1 MHIAPTMLPSNPSW
15 TCELD
20 RLEAMEMLLTAVDKG
35 SLSAAAR
42 ELKIPVSTL
51 TRKVAD
57 LEELLGTRLLIRTT
71 RKLTLTDAGTSY
83 VASARRILDLVRE
96 QEHEATGEFTAAR
109 GELVVTA
116 PVQLGRLHVLP
127 VINQFLAQ
135 YPDITVRLLLSDRNI
150 DLIDAHADL
159 AVRIGELADSNM
171 IATRIGS
178 LRPVLC
184 ASPALLQR
192 HETPREPND
201 LTKYPCVVFNSPYL
215 SPWRFR
221 PPGTGKLLTL
231 EVQPRLEVTAPDAAV
246 CAASDGVGVTLV
258 FEHDADEALRNGQLK
273 VLLPQFEVEPVPV
286 HLVHV
291 QRNLMAIKLRHF
303 IDFSAPRLR
312 ESLSRFGK
320 KHRH

>member
-1 MHIAPTMLPSNPSW
+1 M
-15 TCELD
+15 D
-20 RLEAMEMLLTAVDKG
+20 RLEAMEMLLTAVDRG

-71 RKLTLTDAGTSY
+71 RKLTLTDAGMSY
-83 VASARRILDLVRE
+83 VAAARRILDLVRE
-96 QEHEATGEFTAAR
+96 QEHEATGEFATAK

-116 PVQLGRLHVLP
+116 PMQLGRLHVLP

-150 DLIDAHADL
+150 DLIDSHADL
-159 AVRIGELADSNM
+159 ALRIGELADSSM

-178 LRPVLC
+178 LRPIVC
-184 ASPALLQR
+184 ASPAFLAN
-192 HETPREPND
+192 HPPPREPDD
-201 LTKYPCVVFNSPYL
+201 LIKYSCVVFNSPYL

-221 PPGTGKLLTL
+221 LPTTSKIYVLGVK
-231 EVQPRLEVTAPDAAV
+231 PRLEVTTPDAAV
-246 CAASDGVGVTLV
+246 SAAVDNAGITYV
-258 FEHDADEALRNGQLK
+258 FEHDADEALRNGQLE
-273 VLLPQFEVEPVPV
+273 VLLPQFEIEPVPV

-291 QRNLMAIKLRHF
+291 SRNLMAIKLRHF
-303 IDFSAPRLR
+303 IDFAAPKLR
-312 ESLSRFGK
+312 QSLSRFGK
-320 KHRH
+320 QKRH

>member
-1 MHIAPTMLPSNPSW
+1 
-15 TCELD
+15 
-20 RLEAMEMLLTAVDKG
+20 MEMLLTAVDRG

-71 RKLTLTDAGTSY
+71 RKLTLTDAGMSY
-83 VASARRILDLVRE
+83 VAAARRILDLVRE
-96 QEHEATGEFTAAR
+96 QEREATGEFATAK

-150 DLIDAHADL
+150 DLIDSHADL
-159 AVRIGELADSNM
+159 ALRIGELADSSM

-178 LRPVLC
+178 LRPIVC
-184 ASPALLQR
+184 ASPAFLAN
-192 HETPREPND
+192 HTPPREPDD
-201 LTKYPCVVFNSPYL
+201 LVKYSCVVFNSPYL

-221 PPGTGKLLTL
+221 LPTTSKIYVLGVK
-231 EVQPRLEVTAPDAAV
+231 PRLEVTSPDAAV
-246 CAASDGVGVTLV
+246 SAAVDNAGITYV
-258 FEHDADEALRNGQLK
+258 FEHDADEAIRNGQLEI
-273 VLLPQFEVEPVPV
+273 LLPQFEIEPVPV

-291 QRNLMAIKLRHF
+291 SRNLMAIKLRHF
-303 IDFSAPRLR
+303 IDFAAPKLR
-312 ESLSRFGK
+312 QSLSRFGK
-320 KHRH
+320 QKRH

>member
-1 MHIAPTMLPSNPSW
+1 M
-15 TCELD
+15 D
-20 RLEAMEMLLTAVDKG
+20 RLEAMEMLLSAVDRG

-57 LEELLGTRLLIRTT
+57 LEEMLGTRLLIRTT
-71 RKLTLTDAGTSY
+71 RKLTLTDAGMSY
-83 VASARRILDLVRE
+83 VAAARRILDLVRE
-96 QEHEATGEFTAAR
+96 QEHEATGEFATAR

-150 DLIDAHADL
+150 DLIDSHADL
-159 AVRIGELADSNM
+159 AVRIGELPDSNM

-178 LRPVLC
+178 LRPVVC
-184 ASPALLQR
+184 ASPDFLAR
-192 HETPREPND
+192 HAPPREPDD
-201 LTKYPCVVFNSPYL
+201 LLKYSCVVFNSPYL

-221 PPGTGKLLTL
+221 LPTTHKVYLL
-231 EVQPRLEVTAPDAAV
+231 EVKARLEVTSPDAAV
-246 CAASDGVGVTLV
+246 SAAVDNAGITFV
-258 FEHDADEALRNGQLK
+258 FEHDSDEAVRSGQLEI
-273 VLLPQFEVEPVPV
+273 LLPEFEIEPVPV

-291 QRNLMAIKLRHF
+291 SRNLMAIKLRHF
-303 IDFSAPRLR
+303 IDFAAPKLR

-320 KHRH
+320 QKRR

>member
-1 MHIAPTMLPSNPSW
+1 
-15 TCELD
+15 
-20 RLEAMEMLLTAVDKG
+20 MEMLLTAVDRG

-57 LEELLGTRLLIRTT
+57 LEEVLGTRLLIRTT
-71 RKLTLTDAGTSY
+71 RKLTLTDAGMSY
-83 VASARRILDLVRE
+83 VAAARRILDLVRE
-96 QEHEATGEFTAAR
+96 QEREATGEFATAR

-150 DLIDAHADL
+150 DLIDSHADL
-159 AVRIGELADSNM
+159 AVRIGELPDSNM

-178 LRPVLC
+178 LRPIVC
-184 ASPALLQR
+184 ASPAFVAK
-192 HETPREPND
+192 HPPPREPDD
-201 LTKYPCVVFNSPYL
+201 LVKYSCVVFNSPYL

-221 PPGTGKLLTL
+221 LPTSNKIYML
-231 EVQPRLEVTAPDAAV
+231 EVKPRLEVTSPDAAV
-246 CAASDGVGVTLV
+246 SAAVDNAGITFV
-258 FEHDADEALRNGQLK
+258 FEHDADEAIRNGQLEI
-273 VLLPQFEVEPVPV
+273 LLPQFEIEPVPV

-291 QRNLMAIKLRHF
+291 SRNLMPIKLRHF
-303 IDFSAPRLR
+303 IDFAAPKLR

-320 KHRH
+320 QTQA

>member
-1 MHIAPTMLPSNPSW
+1 
-15 TCELD
+15 
-20 RLEAMEMLLTAVDKG
+20 MEMLLTAVDRG

-71 RKLTLTDAGTSY
+71 RKLTLTDAGMSY
-83 VASARRILDLVRE
+83 VAAARRILDLVRE
-96 QEHEATGEFTAAR
+96 QEHEATGEFATAK

-116 PVQLGRLHVLP
+116 PMQLGRLHVLP

-150 DLIDAHADL
+150 DLIDSHADL
-159 AVRIGELADSNM
+159 ALRIGELADSSM

-178 LRPVLC
+178 LRPIVC
-184 ASPALLQR
+184 ASPAFLAN
-192 HETPREPND
+192 HTPPREPDD
-201 LTKYPCVVFNSPYL
+201 LVKYSCVVFNSPYL

-221 PPGTGKLLTL
+221 LPATSKIYVLGVK
-231 EVQPRLEVTAPDAAV
+231 PRLEVTTPDAAV
-246 CAASDGVGVTLV
+246 SAAVDNAGITYV
-258 FEHDADEALRNGQLK
+258 FEHDADEALRNGQLEI
-273 VLLPQFEVEPVPV
+273 LLPQFEIEPVPV

-291 QRNLMAIKLRHF
+291 SRNLMAIKLRHF
-303 IDFSAPRLR
+303 IDFAAPKLR
-312 ESLSRFGK
+312 QSLSRFGK
-320 KHRH
+320 QKRH

>member
-1 MHIAPTMLPSNPSW
+1 M
-15 TCELD
+15 EL
-20 RLEAMEMLLTAVDKG
+20 LLAAVDRG

-57 LEELLGTRLLIRTT
+57 LEEMLGTRLLIRTT
-71 RKLTLTDAGTSY
+71 RKLTLTETGAAY
-83 VASARRILDLVRE
+83 IAAARRILDMVRE
-96 QEHEATGEFTAAR
+96 QEREATGEFSAAR

-135 YPDITVRLLLSDRNI
+135 YPEITVRLLLSDSNI
-150 DLIDAHADL
+150 SLIDSHADL
-159 AVRIGELADSNM
+159 AVRIGELSDSNM
-171 IATRIGS
+171 IATRVGL

-184 ASPALLQR
+184 ASPAFLDR
-192 HETPREPND
+192 HGKPDVPD
-201 LTKYPCVVFNSPYL
+201 QLTQFPCVVFNSPYL

-221 PPGTGKLLTL
+221 QPSSGKIFTL
-231 EVQPRLEVTAPDAAV
+231 EVEPRLQVTAPDAAV
-246 CAASDGVGVTLV
+246 SAAVDSVGMTLV
-258 FEHDADEALRNGQLK
+258 FEHDADETTRSGQLEI
-273 VLLPQFEVEPVPV
+273 LLPQYEVDPVPV

-291 QRNLMAIKLRHF
+291 SRNLMAIKLRHF
-303 IDFSAPRLR
+303 LDFAAPRLR

-320 KHRH
+320 NRRV

>member
-1 MHIAPTMLPSNPSW
+1 
-15 TCELD
+15 LD
-20 RLEAMEMLLTAVDKG
+20 RLEAMEMLLTAVDRG

-71 RKLTLTDAGTSY
+71 RKLTLTDAGMSY
-83 VASARRILDLVRE
+83 VAAARRILDLVRE
-96 QEHEATGEFTAAR
+96 QEHEATGEFATAK

-150 DLIDAHADL
+150 DLIDSHADL
-159 AVRIGELADSNM
+159 ALRIGELADSSM

-178 LRPVLC
+178 LRPIVC
-184 ASPALLQR
+184 ASPAFLAN
-192 HETPREPND
+192 HPPPREPDD
-201 LTKYPCVVFNSPYL
+201 LIKYSCVVFNSPYL

-221 PPGTGKLLTL
+221 LPTTSKIYVLGVK
-231 EVQPRLEVTAPDAAV
+231 PRLEVTTPDAAV
-246 CAASDGVGVTLV
+246 SAAVDNAGITYV
-258 FEHDADEALRNGQLK
+258 FEHDADEALRNGQLE
-273 VLLPQFEVEPVPV
+273 VLLPQFEIEPVPV

-291 QRNLMAIKLRHF
+291 SRNLMAIKLRHF
-303 IDFSAPRLR
+303 IDFAAPKLR
-312 ESLSRFGK
+312 QSLSRFGK
-320 KHRH
+320 QKRH

>member
-1 MHIAPTMLPSNPSW
+1 M
-15 TCELD
+15 D
-20 RLEAMEMLLTAVDKG
+20 RLEAMEMLLTAVDRG

-71 RKLTLTDAGTSY
+71 RKLTLTDAGMSY
-83 VASARRILDLVRE
+83 VAAARRILDLVRE
-96 QEHEATGEFTAAR
+96 QEHEATGEFATAK

-150 DLIDAHADL
+150 DLIDSHADL
-159 AVRIGELADSNM
+159 ALRIGELADSSM

-178 LRPVLC
+178 LRPIVC
-184 ASPALLQR
+184 ASPAFLAS
-192 HETPREPND
+192 HTPPREPDD
-201 LTKYPCVVFNSPYL
+201 LVKYSCVVFNSPYL

-221 PPGTGKLLTL
+221 LPTTSKIYVLGVK
-231 EVQPRLEVTAPDAAV
+231 PRLEVTTPDAAV
-246 CAASDGVGVTLV
+246 SAAVDNAGITYV
-258 FEHDADEALRNGQLK
+258 FEHDADEALRNGQLEI
-273 VLLPQFEVEPVPV
+273 LLPQFEIEPVPV

-291 QRNLMAIKLRHF
+291 SRNLMAIKLRHF
-303 IDFSAPRLR
+303 IDFAAPKLR
-312 ESLSRFGK
+312 HSLSRFGK
-320 KHRH
+320 QKRH

>member
-1 MHIAPTMLPSNPSW
+1 
-15 TCELD
+15 
-20 RLEAMEMLLTAVDKG
+20 MEMLLSAVDRG

-71 RKLTLTDAGTSY
+71 RKLTLTDAGLSY
-83 VASARRILDLVRE
+83 VAAARRILDLVRE
-96 QEHEATGEFTAAR
+96 QEHEATGEFATAK

-116 PVQLGRLHVLP
+116 PVQFGRLHVLP

-150 DLIDAHADL
+150 DLIDSHADL
-159 AVRIGELADSNM
+159 AVRIGELADSSM

-178 LRPVLC
+178 LRSIVC
-184 ASPALLQR
+184 ASPAFMAR
-192 HETPREPND
+192 HPAPREPDD
-201 LTKYPCVVFNSPYL
+201 LVKYPCIVFNSPYL

-221 PPGTGKLLTL
+221 LPGTHKVYLL
-231 EVQPRLEVTAPDAAV
+231 EVKARLEVTSPDAAV
-246 CAASDGVGVTLV
+246 SAAVDDAGITFV
-258 FEHDADEALRNGQLK
+258 FEHDADEALRNGQLDI
-273 VLLPQFEVEPVPV
+273 LLPRFEVDPVPV

-291 QRNLMAIKLRHF
+291 SRNLMAVKLRHF
-303 IDFSAPRLR
+303 IDFAAPKLR
-312 ESLSRFGK
+312 ESMSRFGK
-320 KHRH
+320 QKRT

>member
-1 MHIAPTMLPSNPSW
+1 
-15 TCELD
+15 
-20 RLEAMEMLLTAVDKG
+20 MEMLLTAVDRG

-71 RKLTLTDAGTSY
+71 RKLTLTDAGMSY
-83 VASARRILDLVRE
+83 VAAARRILDLVRE
-96 QEHEATGEFTAAR
+96 QEHEATGEFATAK

-150 DLIDAHADL
+150 DLIDSHADL
-159 AVRIGELADSNM
+159 ALRIGELADSSM

-178 LRPVLC
+178 LRPIVC
-184 ASPALLQR
+184 ASPAFLANR
-192 HETPREPND
+192 TPPREPDD
-201 LTKYPCVVFNSPYL
+201 LVKYSCVVFNSPYL

-221 PPGTGKLLTL
+221 LPSTSKIYVLGVK
-231 EVQPRLEVTAPDAAV
+231 PRLEVTTPDAAV
-246 CAASDGVGVTLV
+246 SAAVDNAGITYV
-258 FEHDADEALRNGQLK
+258 FEHDADEALRNGQLEI
-273 VLLPQFEVEPVPV
+273 LLPQFEIEPVPV

-291 QRNLMAIKLRHF
+291 SRNLMPIKLRHF
-303 IDFSAPRLR
+303 IDFAAPKLR
-312 ESLSRFGK
+312 QSLSRFGK
-320 KHRH
+320 QKQR

>member
-1 MHIAPTMLPSNPSW
+1 
-15 TCELD
+15 
-20 RLEAMEMLLTAVDKG
+20 MEMLLTAVDGG

-42 ELKIPVSTL
+42 QLKIPVSTL

-71 RKLTLTDAGTSY
+71 RKLTLTEAGMSY
-83 VASARRILDLVRE
+83 VAAARRILDLVRE
-96 QEHEATGEFTAAR
+96 QEHEATGEFSTAR

-150 DLIDAHADL
+150 DLIDSHADL
-159 AVRIGELADSNM
+159 AVRIGELPDSNM

-178 LRPVLC
+178 LRPIVC
-184 ASPALLQR
+184 GSPDFLAKHSL
-192 HETPREPND
+192 PREPDD
-201 LTKYPCVVFNSPYL
+201 LVKYSCVVFNSPYL

-221 PPGTGKLLTL
+221 LPASNKIYML
-231 EVQPRLEVTAPDAAV
+231 EVKARLEVTSPDAAV
-246 CAASDGVGVTLV
+246 SAAMDSAGITFV
-258 FEHDADEALRNGQLK
+258 FEHDADEAVRNGQLEI
-273 VLLPQFEVEPVPV
+273 LLSEFEIDPVPV

-291 QRNLMAIKLRHF
+291 SRNLMAIKLRHF
-303 IDFSAPRLR
+303 IDFAAPKLR

-320 KHRH
+320 QKRS

>member
-1 MHIAPTMLPSNPSW
+1 
-15 TCELD
+15 
-20 RLEAMEMLLTAVDKG
+20 MEMLLTAVDRG

-57 LEELLGTRLLIRTT
+57 LEEMLGTRLLIRTT
-71 RKLTLTDAGTSY
+71 RKLTLTDTGMSY
-83 VASARRILDLVRE
+83 VAAARRILDLVRE
-96 QEHEATGEFTAAR
+96 QEREATGEFATAK

-150 DLIDAHADL
+150 DLIDSHADL
-159 AVRIGELADSNM
+159 ALRIGELADSSM

-178 LRPVLC
+178 LRPIVC
-184 ASPALLQR
+184 ASPAFLAN
-192 HETPREPND
+192 HTPPREPDD
-201 LTKYPCVVFNSPYL
+201 LVKYSCVVFNSPYL

-221 PPGTGKLLTL
+221 LPTTSKIYVLGVK
-231 EVQPRLEVTAPDAAV
+231 PRLEVTTPDAAV
-246 CAASDGVGVTLV
+246 SAAVDNAGITYV
-258 FEHDADEALRNGQLK
+258 FEHDADEAIRNGQLEI
-273 VLLPQFEVEPVPV
+273 LLPQFEIEPVPV

-291 QRNLMAIKLRHF
+291 SRNLMPIKLRQF
-303 IDFSAPRLR
+303 IDFAAPKLR
-312 ESLSRFGK
+312 QSMSRFGK
-320 KHRH
+320 QKRH

>member
-1 MHIAPTMLPSNPSW
+1 
-15 TCELD
+15 
-20 RLEAMEMLLTAVDKG
+20 MEMLLTAVDRG

-71 RKLTLTDAGTSY
+71 RKLTLTDAGMSY
-83 VASARRILDLVRE
+83 VAAARRILDLVRE
-96 QEHEATGEFTAAR
+96 QEHEATGEFATAK

-150 DLIDAHADL
+150 DLIDSHADL
-159 AVRIGELADSNM
+159 ALRIGELADSSM

-178 LRPVLC
+178 LRPIVC
-184 ASPALLQR
+184 ASPAFLAN
-192 HETPREPND
+192 HTPPREPDD
-201 LTKYPCVVFNSPYL
+201 LVKYSCVVFNSPYL

-221 PPGTGKLLTL
+221 LPTTNKIYVLGVK
-231 EVQPRLEVTAPDAAV
+231 PRLEVTTPDAAV
-246 CAASDGVGVTLV
+246 SAAVDNAGITYV
-258 FEHDADEALRNGQLK
+258 FEHDADEALRNGKLEI
-273 VLLPQFEVEPVPV
+273 LLPQFEIEPVPV

-291 QRNLMAIKLRHF
+291 SRNLMAIKLRHF
-303 IDFSAPRLR
+303 IDFAAPKLR
-312 ESLSRFGK
+312 QSLSRFGK
-320 KHRH
+320 QKRH

>member
-1 MHIAPTMLPSNPSW
+1 
-15 TCELD
+15 
-20 RLEAMEMLLTAVDKG
+20 MLLGAVDRG

-57 LEELLGTRLLIRTT
+57 LEEMLGTRLLIRTT
-71 RKLTLTDAGTSY
+71 RKLTLTDAGIAY
-83 VASARRILDLVRE
+83 VAAARRILDLVRE
-96 QEHEATGEFTAAR
+96 QEREATGEFATAK

-150 DLIDAHADL
+150 DLIDSHADL
-159 AVRIGELADSNM
+159 AVRIGELADSSM

-178 LRPVLC
+178 LRPVVC
-184 ASPALLQR
+184 ASPAFLGQHTL
-192 HETPREPND
+192 PREPDD
-201 LTKYPCVVFNSPYL
+201 LVKYSCIVFNSPYL

-221 PPGTGKLLTL
+221 LPATHKVYLL
-231 EVQPRLEVTAPDAAV
+231 EVKPRLEVTSPDAAV
-246 CAASDGVGVTLV
+246 SAAVDNVGITFV
-258 FEHDADEALRNGQLK
+258 FEHDADEALRNGQLEI
-273 VLLPQFEVEPVPV
+273 LLPQFEVEPVPV

-291 QRNLMAIKLRHF
+291 SRNLMAVKLRHF
-303 IDFSAPRLR
+303 IDFAAPRLR
-312 ESLSRFGK
+312 ESMSRFGK
-320 KHRH
+320 QKRR

>member
-1 MHIAPTMLPSNPSW
+1 
-15 TCELD
+15 LD
-20 RLEAMEMLLTAVDKG
+20 RLEAMEMLLTAVDRG

-57 LEELLGTRLLIRTT
+57 LEEMLGTRLLIRTT
-71 RKLTLTDAGTSY
+71 RKLTLTDAGMSY
-83 VASARRILDLVRE
+83 VA
-96 QEHEATGEFTAAR
+96 AAK

-150 DLIDAHADL
+150 DLIDSHADL
-159 AVRIGELADSNM
+159 ALRIGELADSSM

-178 LRPVLC
+178 LRPIVC
-184 ASPALLQR
+184 ASPAFLAN
-192 HETPREPND
+192 HTPPREPDD
-201 LTKYPCVVFNSPYL
+201 LVKYSCVVFNSPYL

-221 PPGTGKLLTL
+221 LPTTSKIYVLGVK
-231 EVQPRLEVTAPDAAV
+231 PRLEVTSPDAAV
-246 CAASDGVGVTLV
+246 SAAVDNAGITYV
-258 FEHDADEALRNGQLK
+258 FEHDADEAIRNGQLEI
-273 VLLPQFEVEPVPV
+273 LLPQFEIEPVPV

-291 QRNLMAIKLRHF
+291 SRNLMAIKLRHF
-303 IDFSAPRLR
+303 IDFAAPKLR
-312 ESLSRFGK
+312 QSLSRFGK
-320 KHRH
+320 QKRH

>member
-1 MHIAPTMLPSNPSW
+1 M
-15 TCELD
+15 D
-20 RLEAMEMLLTAVDKG
+20 RLEAMEMLLTAVDRG

-57 LEELLGTRLLIRTT
+57 LEEVLGTRLLIRTT
-71 RKLTLTDAGTSY
+71 RKLTLTDAGMSY
-83 VASARRILDLVRE
+83 VAAARRILDLVRE
-96 QEHEATGEFTAAR
+96 QEREATGEFATAR

-150 DLIDAHADL
+150 DLIDSHADL
-159 AVRIGELADSNM
+159 AVRIGELPDSNM

-178 LRPVLC
+178 LRPIVC
-184 ASPALLQR
+184 ASPAFVAK
-192 HETPREPND
+192 HPPPREPDD
-201 LTKYPCVVFNSPYL
+201 LVKYSCVVFNSPYL

-221 PPGTGKLLTL
+221 LPTSNKIYML
-231 EVQPRLEVTAPDAAV
+231 EVKPRLEVTSPDAAV
-246 CAASDGVGVTLV
+246 SAAVDNAGITFV
-258 FEHDADEALRNGQLK
+258 FEHDADEAIRNGQLEI
-273 VLLPQFEVEPVPV
+273 LLPQFEIEPVPV

-291 QRNLMAIKLRHF
+291 SRNLMPIKLRHF
-303 IDFSAPRLR
+303 IDFAAPKLR

-320 KHRH
+320 QTQA

>member
-1 MHIAPTMLPSNPSW
+1 
-15 TCELD
+15 
-20 RLEAMEMLLTAVDKG
+20 MLLTAVDRG

-71 RKLTLTDAGTSY
+71 RKLTLTDAGMSY

-96 QEHEATGEFTAAR
+96 QEHEATGEFATAK

-150 DLIDAHADL
+150 DLIDSHADL
-159 AVRIGELADSNM
+159 ALRIGELADSSM

-178 LRPVLC
+178 LRPIVC
-184 ASPALLQR
+184 ASPTFLAN
-192 HETPREPND
+192 HTPPREPDD
-201 LTKYPCVVFNSPYL
+201 LVKYSCVVFNSPYL

-221 PPGTGKLLTL
+221 LPTTSKIYVLGVK
-231 EVQPRLEVTAPDAAV
+231 PRLEVTSPDAAV
-246 CAASDGVGVTLV
+246 SAAVDNAGITYV
-258 FEHDADEALRNGQLK
+258 FEHDADEALRNGQLEI
-273 VLLPQFEVEPVPV
+273 LLPQFEIEPVPV

-291 QRNLMAIKLRHF
+291 SRNLMPIKLRHF
-303 IDFSAPRLR
+303 IDFAAPKLR
-312 ESLSRFGK
+312 QSLSRFGK
-320 KHRH
+320 QKRH

>member
-1 MHIAPTMLPSNPSW
+1 
-15 TCELD
+15 
-20 RLEAMEMLLTAVDKG
+20 MLLSAVDRG

-71 RKLTLTDAGTSY
+71 RKLTLTDAGLSY
-83 VASARRILDLVRE
+83 VAAARRILDLVRE
-96 QEHEATGEFTAAR
+96 QEHEATGEFATAK

-116 PVQLGRLHVLP
+116 PVQFGRLHVLP

-150 DLIDAHADL
+150 DLIDSHADL
-159 AVRIGELADSNM
+159 AVRIGELADSSM

-178 LRPVLC
+178 LRSIVC
-184 ASPALLQR
+184 ASPAFMAR
-192 HETPREPND
+192 HPAPREPDD
-201 LTKYPCVVFNSPYL
+201 LVKYPCIVFNSPYL

-221 PPGTGKLLTL
+221 LPGTHKVYLL
-231 EVQPRLEVTAPDAAV
+231 EVKARLEVTSPDAAV
-246 CAASDGVGVTLV
+246 SAAVDDAGITFV
-258 FEHDADEALRNGQLK
+258 FEHDADEALRNGQLDI
-273 VLLPQFEVEPVPV
+273 LLPRFEVDPVPV

-291 QRNLMAIKLRHF
+291 SRNLMAVKLRHF
-303 IDFSAPRLR
+303 IDFAAPKLR
-312 ESLSRFGK
+312 ESMSRFGK
-320 KHRH
+320 QKRT